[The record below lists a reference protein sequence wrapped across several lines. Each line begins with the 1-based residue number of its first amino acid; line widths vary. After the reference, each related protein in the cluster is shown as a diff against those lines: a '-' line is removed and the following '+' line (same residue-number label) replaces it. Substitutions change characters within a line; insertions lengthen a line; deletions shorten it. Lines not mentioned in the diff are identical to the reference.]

1 MKIDRDYLIQTLI
14 NLVRINSINP
24 SLVDGAA
31 GEGNLAAY
39 VAHELQQLGFSVDVH
54 EVAPGRPNV
63 VGTLKG
69 QGGGKSLMLNAH
81 MDTVGIENM
90 PEPFSADIVGGRL
103 YGRGA
108 YDMKGSLAAMLAAA
122 KAVVDSGVALNGD
135 FMLAAVADEE
145 YASLGTTEVVK
156 RYQPSAAIVT
166 EPTEMQIALA
176 HKCFIWYE
184 VEVIGKAA
192 HGSRPQLGIDANMK
206 MGKYLHE
213 LDKLEKELRARSGHP
228 LIGPPTL
235 HASLIKGGTSMS
247 VIADRCS
254 LFIERRTLPGETEA
268 QVTAELQ
275 ALIDRVV
282 ETDRDFHAT
291 LRRDML
297 REPFAVDEE
306 AAIVR
311 VLDRAYAQVTRK
323 QPPHSGVSFWTD
335 AALHAATGTDT
346 IVFGPIGAG
355 AHAAEEWVDL
365 QSVED
370 VALIYAQTAAAW
382 CARPASRS

>member
-1 MKIDRDYLIQTLI
+1 MPALQIDRDYLYQTLI

-24 SLVDGAA
+24 SLVPGGA
-31 GEGNLAAY
+31 GEANIAAY
-39 VAHELQQLGFSVDVH
+39 VANALSQLGLSVDVH
-54 EVAPGRPNV
+54 EAAPHRPNV
-63 VGTLKG
+63 VGTLRG

-90 PEPFSADIVGGRL
+90 PEPFVAEIIDGKL

-122 KAVVDSGVALNGD
+122 KAVVDSGATLNGD
-135 FMLAAVADEE
+135 LMLAGVADEE
-145 YASLGTTEVVK
+145 YASLGTLEVVK
-156 RYQPSAAIVT
+156 RYQPDAAIVT

-176 HKCFIWYE
+176 HKGFIWYD

-213 LDKLEKELRARSGHP
+213 LEKLERELRGRLGHP

-235 HASLIKGGTSMS
+235 HASMIKGGTSMS
-247 VIADRCS
+247 VIADRCVLS
-254 LFIERRTLPGETEA
+254 IERRTLPGETED

-275 ALIDRVV
+275 ALIDRVA
-282 ETDRDFHAT
+282 EADRDFHAT

-297 REPFAVDEE
+297 RDPFSVDED

-311 VLDRAYAQVTRK
+311 ALDRAYAQTLKK
-323 QPPHSGVSFWTD
+323 QPDHAGVSFWTD
-335 AALHAATGTDT
+335 AALHAAASTDT
-346 IVFGPIGAG
+346 IVFGPHGEG

-365 QSVED
+365 QTVED
-370 VALIYAQTAAAW
+370 AALIYAQTALSY
-382 CARPASRS
+382 CR

>member
-1 MKIDRDYLIQTLI
+1 MPIVQIDRDYLYQTLV

-24 SLVDGAA
+24 SLVADGA
-31 GEGNLAAY
+31 GEANIAAY
-39 VAHELQQLGFSVDVH
+39 VANALSQLGLSVGVH
-54 EVAPGRPNV
+54 EVEARRPNV
-63 VGTLKG
+63 VGTLTG
-69 QGGGKSLMLNAH
+69 TGGGKSLMLNAH

-90 PEPFSADIVGGRL
+90 PEPFSAEIIDGKL

-122 KAVVDSGVALNGD
+122 KAIVDSGTTLSGD

-145 YASLGTTEVVK
+145 YASLGTMDVVK
-156 RYQPSAAIVT
+156 HYQPNAAIVT

-176 HKCFIWYE
+176 HKGFIWYD

-206 MGKYLHE
+206 MGKFLGE
-213 LDKLEKELRARSGHP
+213 LEKLERELRGRLGHP

-247 VIADRCS
+247 VIADRCILS
-254 LFIERRTLPGETEA
+254 IERRTLPGETEA
-268 QVTAELQ
+268 QVTAEFQ
-275 ALIDRVV
+275 ALIDRVA
-282 ETDRDFHAT
+282 EADRDFHAT
-291 LRRDML
+291 LRRDMQ
-297 REPFAVDEE
+297 REPFSVAED

-311 VLDRAYAQVTRK
+311 ALDRAYAQTLKK
-323 QPPHSGVSFWTD
+323 QPEHSGVSFWTD
-335 AALHAATGTDT
+335 AALHSAAGTNT
-346 IVFGPIGAG
+346 IVFGPHGEG

-365 QSVED
+365 QTVED
-370 VALIYAQTAAAW
+370 AALIYAQTALAY
-382 CARPASRS
+382 CR